1 MRLYT
6 KRIAFL
12 ISDQHFIPH
21 GGIGSFCKS
30 FTEMCS
36 RIGWKVDVIL
46 DKSPSGTFNTI
57 IENAGANLI
66 WPLEPL
72 KYTDHVATFAFSD
85 TINFEKIIN
94 FRKAL
99 VEAFEGN
106 IYDMIVC
113 NTQESMT
120 AAYALTVNK
129 YIPVVFYTHLHSM
142 IFRESQGSD
151 VFLDS
156 YHNFYNK
163 HMEFTDIIIGTQS
176 QKNIDELTKYG
187 ATNCKLLP
195 MPMSERGLLEPS
207 TDTRKGVLFIG
218 RWEEGKNP
226 EAYIRVMKECKLPCK
241 VMTNS
246 NGQKKFEKAFKDAGI
261 TDYEIK
267 AGITGQEKVDFVK
280 SSSVFFMPSLRE
292 NYPFAFLE
300 CLGHMPCVVLDSQD
314 WSDNFNHEYYHKV
327 SLNNAASTIQNLY
340 GIKQSPKAL
349 EYVRQLDSD
358 VADKWVQFLNNFAGK
373 KSNSKTAR
381 INSSDK
387 FISIL
392 LEASSGGLKYK
403 DYVKKELG
411 RSKFA
416 REDFESV
423 LSNRHKFATIC
434 YTDNNTFL
442 SKKENYT
449 PSTKDDAEIEM
460 TLDLENSEISPLELF
475 QKVLR

>member
-1 MRLYT
+1 MGIEKVNKFMKLYS

-30 FTEMCS
+30 FTEMCG
-36 RIGWKVDVIL
+36 RLNWKVDIIL
-46 DKSPSGTFNTI
+46 DKSPTGTFDKVVET
-57 IENAGANLI
+57 AGANLV

-72 KYTDHVATFAFSD
+72 KYSDHTATFAFSD

-99 VEAFEGN
+99 LEAFEEN
-106 IYDMIVC
+106 VYDMVVC
-113 NTQESMT
+113 NTQEAMT
-120 AAYALTVNK
+120 AAYAMTINK

-187 ATNCKLLP
+187 ATNTALLR

-207 TDTRKGVLFIG
+207 VTKRSGVLFIG

-226 EAYIRVMKECKLPCK
+226 DAYIKVMKEAKLPCK

-246 NGQKKFEKAFKDAGI
+246 NGASKFEKAFNDAGI
-261 TDYEIK
+261 IDYEIK
-267 AGITGQEKVDFVK
+267 AGITGEEKVDFITG
-280 SSSVFFMPSLRE
+280 SSVFFMPSLRE

-300 CLGHMPCVVLDSQD
+300 CLGHMPCVVLDNQD
-314 WSDNFNHEYYHKV
+314 WSDNFDSLFYHKV
-327 SLNNAASTIQNLY
+327 HITNAADT
-340 GIKQSPKAL
+340 IKQLYNVGQPSLAL
-349 EYVRQLDSD
+349 DYVNQLDD
-358 VADKWVQFLNNFAGK
+358 QVALGWVSFLDNFAGK
-373 KSNSKTAR
+373 RSNTSAAK
-381 INSSDK
+381 INNYET
-387 FISIL
+387 I
-392 LEASSGGLKYK
+392 KYR
-403 DYVKKELG
+403 DYITQLD
-411 RSKFA
+411 RNHLA

-423 LSNRHKFATIC
+423 LSNKHKFISVW
-434 YTDNNTFL
+434 YTDSDTYL
-442 SKKENYT
+442 SKDPTFKPKEEVAGK
-449 PSTKDDAEIEM
+449 S
-460 TLDLENSEISPLELF
+460 LF
-475 QKVLR
+475 EFV